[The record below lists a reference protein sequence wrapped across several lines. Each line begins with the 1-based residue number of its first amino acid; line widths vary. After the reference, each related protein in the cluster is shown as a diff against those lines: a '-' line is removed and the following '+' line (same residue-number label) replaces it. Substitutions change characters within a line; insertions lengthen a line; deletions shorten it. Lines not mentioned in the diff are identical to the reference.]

1 MVTATGDMTA
11 RVVHAP
17 RESKTGCSR
26 SSGLSPFKPH
36 FFHQPHTEDYNNNKS
51 KSQRANRER
60 ERERERESPSAETA
74 FLGETL
80 LSICFSGCLL
90 GGKMEK
96 VSLSVVFMP

>member
-17 RESKTGCSR
+17 TESKTGCSR

-36 FFHQPHTEDYNNNKS
+36 FFHQPHNEDYNNNKS
-51 KSQRANRER
+51 KSQRAERER
-60 ERERERESPSAETA
+60 ERERERSSAEIA
-74 FLGETL
+74 VLGETL
-80 LSICFSGCLL
+80 LCICFSGCLL